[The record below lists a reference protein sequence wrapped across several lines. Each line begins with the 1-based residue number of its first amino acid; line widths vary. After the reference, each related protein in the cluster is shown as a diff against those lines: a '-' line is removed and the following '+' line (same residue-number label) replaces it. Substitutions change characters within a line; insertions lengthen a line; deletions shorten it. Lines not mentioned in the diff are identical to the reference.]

1 MNFFPRPFG
10 LSPSKPSIE
19 RSEVPHFV
27 RQNISTARRAKGL
40 SWALLIAL
48 LPTPALASG
57 VVDNVNG
64 IALDANGHVVRFKAL
79 LIDDEGKVE
88 KLLPGRYEEPPP
100 PPRKKR
106 KKNEPEPPSPKRL
119 DFKLD
124 AGGKTLIPGLIDA
137 HGHVMGLGLSLIT
150 LDLSGTRSLEEAQA
164 KIRAYAQANSGLK
177 WIIGT
182 GWNQEQW
189 GLGRFPTAA
198 DLDAAVADVPV
209 WLERVDGHAGWAN
222 SAAIRA
228 AAVTAATKAPPGGRV
243 EMAGGKPAGV
253 FVDKAMELVQKV
265 VPPPAPKDRDIAL
278 ERAQRAL
285 LATGIT
291 AIADMGTSIEDWQA
305 FRRSA
310 DRGALRVR
318 IMSYAYGLDNMVTIA
333 GPEPTPWLYDDHLR
347 MGGIKLLLD
356 GALGSR
362 GAWLKADYADAPGQ
376 RGLPMIPATQLRNI
390 MSRAAMDNFQVAVHA
405 IGDAANSELLDA
417 ITELSETYKG
427 DRRWRIE
434 HAQIVDPVD
443 LPRFAQFGIVASMQ
457 PVHEASDWRMAT
469 ARLGEARLKGAY
481 AWKAMLDNRV
491 PLAFGS
497 DVPVESPN
505 PFPGL
510 AVAMSRQDAKGEPAG
525 GWMPDQRVTFEAAL
539 DGFTRQAA
547 YAGFAEKRFGS
558 LVPGQRA
565 DFLLIDRDISTASP
579 TDIRATQVLE
589 TWIGGKRVYVKGP

>member
-1 MNFFPRPFG
+1 MIRF
-10 LSPSKPSIE
+10 LSSS
-19 RSEVPHFV
+19 
-27 RQNISTARRAKGL
+27 
-40 SWALLIAL
+40 ALKSAAL
-48 LPTPALASG
+48 ALATLPALAPLPALASG

-64 IALDANGHVVRFKAL
+64 IAIDANGRIVRFGAL
-79 LIDDEGKVE
+79 MIDDDGKVE
-88 KLLPGRYEEPPP
+88 KLIPGRYQ
-100 PPRKKR
+100 
-106 KKNEPEPPSPKRL
+106 EPEYKPKKPKRGQPWPERPKGPT
-119 DFKLD
+119 FKLD
-124 AGGKTLIPGLIDA
+124 GGGKTLIPGLIDA
-137 HGHVMGLGLSLIT
+137 HGHVMGYGLSLIT
-150 LDLSGTRSLEEAQA
+150 LDLSDTTSLGQAQE
-164 KIRAYAQANSGLK
+164 KIRAYVAANPGRK

-182 GWNQEQW
+182 GWNQEAW

-198 DLDAAVADVPV
+198 DLDAAVGDIPV

-228 AAVTAATKAPPGGRV
+228 AGVTAATKAPAGGRV
-243 EMAGGKPAGV
+243 EMAAGKPAGV
-253 FVDKAMELVQKV
+253 FVDKAMDLIQKF
-265 VPPPAPKDRDIAL
+265 VPPPAPKDRDLAL
-278 ERAQRAL
+278 EKAQRAL
-285 LATGIT
+285 LSMGIT
-291 AIADMGTSIEDWQA
+291 GIADMGTGIEDWQA

-318 IMSYAYGLDNMVTIA
+318 IMSYAAGLDNMVLIA

-376 RGLPMIPATQLRNI
+376 RGLTMIPGTQLRNI

-405 IGDAANSELLDA
+405 IGDAANGEILDA
-417 ITELSETYKG
+417 IQELNDTYKG
-427 DRRWRIE
+427 DRRWRVE
-434 HAQIVDPVD
+434 HAQIIDPAD
-443 LPRFAQFGIVASMQ
+443 LPRFGPLGAIASMQ

-469 ARLGEARLKGAY
+469 TRMGMDRLKGAY

-505 PFPGL
+505 PFPGI
-510 AVAMSRQDAKGEPAG
+510 AVAMSREDAKGEPAG
-525 GWMPDQRVTFEAAL
+525 GWMPEQRVSFEAAL

-558 LVPGQRA
+558 LIPGQRA
-565 DFLLIDRDISTASP
+565 DFLLIDRDISSARP
-579 TDIRATQVLE
+579 ADIRQTQVLE
-589 TWIGGKRVYVKGP
+589 TWIGGKRVYVKGQ

>member
-1 MNFFPRPFG
+1 M
-10 LSPSKPSIE
+10 KI
-19 RSEVPHFV
+19 FV
-27 RQNISTARRAKGL
+27 SSAA
-40 SWALLIAL
+40 IAL
-48 LPTPALASG
+48 ALCPAPVLAAG
-57 VVDNVNG
+57 VIDNVNG
-64 IALDANGHVVRFKAL
+64 IALDANGRIVRFGAL
-79 LIDDEGKVE
+79 MIDDDGKVE
-88 KLLPGRYEEPPP
+88 KLIEGRYKEPDYKRP
-100 PPRKKR
+100 KKR
-106 KKNEPEPPSPKRL
+106 KKGEPWPEPPKGL
-119 DFKLD
+119 AFKLD

-137 HGHVMGLGLSLIT
+137 HGHVMGYGLSLIT
-150 LDLSGTRSLEEAQA
+150 LDLSDTTSLAQA
-164 KIRAYAQANSGLK
+164 QDKIRAYVAANPGRK

-198 DLDAAVADVPV
+198 DLDAAVSDIPV

-228 AAVTAATKAPPGGRV
+228 AGITGATKAPAGGRI

-253 FVDKAMELVQKV
+253 FVDRAMDLMQKV
-265 VPPPAPKDRDIAL
+265 VPPPAPKDRDLAL
-278 ERAQRAL
+278 EKAQRAL
-285 LATGIT
+285 LSMGIT
-291 AIADMGTSIEDWQA
+291 GIADMGTSIEDWQA

-318 IMSYAYGLDNMVTIA
+318 IMSYAMGLDNMVLIA

-376 RGLPMIPATQLRNI
+376 RGLRMIPDTQLRNI
-390 MSRAAMDNFQVAVHA
+390 MSRAAMDNFQVAMHA
-405 IGDAANSELLDA
+405 IGDAANGEALDA
-417 ITELSETYKG
+417 IQELAETYKG

-434 HAQIVDPVD
+434 HAQIIDPAD
-443 LPRFAQFGIVASMQ
+443 LPRFGSLGVIASMQ

-469 ARLGEARLKGAY
+469 ARLGEARLAGAY
-481 AWKAMLDNRV
+481 AWKTMLDNRV

-505 PFPGL
+505 PFPGI
-510 AVAMSRQDAKGEPAG
+510 AVAMSREDAKGQPVG
-525 GWMPDQRVTFEAAL
+525 GWMPQQRVSFQAAL

-547 YAGFAEKRFGS
+547 FAGFAEKKFGS

-565 DFLLIDRDISTASP
+565 DFLLIDRDISTAQP
-579 TDIRATQVLE
+579 ADIRTTQVLE
-589 TWIGGKRVYVKGP
+589 TWIGGKRVYVKGQ

>member
-1 MNFFPRPFG
+1 M
-10 LSPSKPSIE
+10 KI
-19 RSEVPHFV
+19 FV
-27 RQNISTARRAKGL
+27 SSAA
-40 SWALLIAL
+40 IAL
-48 LPTPALASG
+48 ALCPAPVLAAG
-57 VVDNVNG
+57 VIDNVNG
-64 IALDANGHVVRFKAL
+64 IALDANGKIVRFGAL
-79 LIDDEGKVE
+79 MIDDDGKVE
-88 KLLPGRYEEPPP
+88 KLIEGRYKEPEYKRP
-100 PPRKKR
+100 KKR
-106 KKNEPEPPSPKRL
+106 KKGEPWPEPPKGL
-119 DFKLD
+119 AFKLD
-124 AGGKTLIPGLIDA
+124 GGGKTLIPGLIDA
-137 HGHVMGLGLSLIT
+137 HGHVMGYGLSLIT
-150 LDLSGTRSLEEAQA
+150 LDLSDTTSLAQA
-164 KIRAYAQANSGLK
+164 QEKIRAYVAANPGRK

-198 DLDAAVADVPV
+198 DLDAAVSDIPV

-228 AAVTAATKAPPGGRV
+228 AGITGATKAPAGGRI

-253 FVDKAMELVQKV
+253 FVDRAMDLMQKV
-265 VPPPAPKDRDIAL
+265 VPPPAPKDRDLAL
-278 ERAQRAL
+278 EKAQRAL
-285 LATGIT
+285 LSMGIT
-291 AIADMGTSIEDWQA
+291 GIADMGTSIEDWQA

-318 IMSYAYGLDNMVTIA
+318 IMSYAMGLDNMVLIA

-376 RGLPMIPATQLRNI
+376 RGLRMIPDTQLRNI
-390 MSRAAMDNFQVAVHA
+390 MSRAAMDNFQVAMHA
-405 IGDAANSELLDA
+405 IGDAANGEALDA
-417 ITELSETYKG
+417 IQELAETYKG

-434 HAQIVDPVD
+434 HAQIIDPAD
-443 LPRFAQFGIVASMQ
+443 LPRFGPLGVVASMQ

-469 ARLGEARLKGAY
+469 ARLGEARLAGAY
-481 AWKAMLDNRV
+481 AWKTMLDNRV

-505 PFPGL
+505 PFPGI
-510 AVAMSRQDAKGEPAG
+510 AVAMSREDAKGQPVG
-525 GWMPDQRVTFEAAL
+525 GWMPQQRVSFQAAL

-547 YAGFAEKRFGS
+547 YAGFAEKKFGS

-565 DFLLIDRDISTASP
+565 DFLLIDRDISTAQP
-579 TDIRATQVLE
+579 ADIRTTQVLE
-589 TWIGGKRVYVKGP
+589 TWIGGKRVYVKGQ